1 MSGVPGWGT
10 LGGWQLAVNAHV
22 SPERRKLAAK
32 LIAHLT
38 SPEAN
43 LVLALNYAR
52 NPPRPAVYEDPR
64 LRAKDPFIANLK
76 EMVERS
82 RPRPVTPYYN
92 LIADVLQSE
101 FSAAVAGLRSPE
113 EALKRAQRQVD
124 HLTGVKE

>member
-1 MSGVPGWGT
+1 
-10 LGGWQLAVNAHV
+10 
-22 SPERRKLAAK
+22 
-32 LIAHLT
+32 
-38 SPEAN
+38 
-43 LVLALNYAR
+43 
-52 NPPRPAVYEDPR
+52 
-64 LRAKDPFIANLK
+64 
-76 EMVERS
+76 MVERA